1 MPGITS
7 TNPTAWPPVARLA
20 AVAQWRRDRRRRRE
34 ERFGAVVASIGPG
47 TLGLSVAAPP
57 TTAAKAHSLAAEQAA
72 FAPEGDDGDDLDAV
86 AAKLPDRGVW
96 SFGWPD

>member
-1 MPGITS
+1 MLGFIQS
-7 TNPTAWPPVARLA
+7 EVASDAALTAIARS
-20 AVAQWRRDRRRRRE
+20 WE

-57 TTAAKAHSLAAEQAA
+57 TTAAQAHSLAAEQSA
-72 FAPEGDDGDDLDAV
+72 FAPEGDDGDDLNAV
-86 AAKLPDRGVW
+86 AATLPDRGVW